1 MKPDSNGF
9 YPLHCAVMNSQIDS
23 LKCLLNVYNCSP
35 NVGDK
40 NGNTCLHH
48 ACIFGFVDVVK
59 LLINHPDIDLVIISH
74 IIVYFYPK
82 LNQMFKNCKNSDGKT
97 CLNICEASNN
107 SSSKICADLIKNR
120 LKQAV
125 NLTLNLDFK
134 LIN

>member
-1 MKPDSNGF
+1 MKRLISKESNDPMKPDSNGF

-74 IIVYFYPK
+74 IIVYFYP
-82 LNQMFKNCKNSDGKT
+82 N
-97 CLNICEASNN
+97 
-107 SSSKICADLIKNR
+107 
-120 LKQAV
+120 
-125 NLTLNLDFK
+125 LNL
-134 LIN
+134 NV